1 MKNKNMNEIEI
12 LTQTLNEM
20 ITDGTLNLI
29 SKNDKNNHTGVD
41 LYVTA
46 SD

>member
-29 SKNDKNNHTGVD
+29 SKHDKDNHTGED
-41 LYVTA
+41 LYVTTT
-46 SD
+46 D

>member
-1 MKNKNMNEIEI
+1 MKNKNMNEMEI

-29 SKNDKNNHTGVD
+29 TKNDKDNPTGED

-46 SD
+46 AD